1 MAVYDAVVAI
11 EGGFEP
17 YLIVPGVPPGASAEA
32 AAAAAAHGVL
42 VAVLPVAGPR
52 STPPTASLAGI
63 PDGPG
68 EERGVLVGQQV
79 AAGLVARAP
88 TTAAARPFPFDPVP
102 APGVW
107 RPTPP
112 AFAARAAS
120 LAGGRDAAADR
131 ESVAVPARPP
141 AGARQPPLRARLR
154 RGALYGGATGS
165 LRTPE
170 QTETALFW
178 TEFAPQQYNR
188 AARSAVV
195 SRGLSLREA
204 ARALAMADSAMTDA
218 IIACWDA
225 KTTYAFWRPVTAIP
239 GGDSDGNARTAAD
252 PAWQPL
258 RPTPNHPEYPS
269 AHNCLAGALGEA
281 ISEVGGSRRDR
292 SRCLEHRHGTTRHY
306 ERVADLQRDIVDA
319 RVFAGFH
326 WRTSD
331 EVGFRLGQRVA
342 RAGLRHSFEAVAP

>member
-1 MAVYDAVVAI
+1 M
-11 EGGFEP
+11 
-17 YLIVPGVPPGASAEA
+17 
-32 AAAAAAHGVL
+32 
-42 VAVLPVAGPR
+42 
-52 STPPTASLAGI
+52 
-63 PDGPG
+63 
-68 EERGVLVGQQV
+68 LVGQQV
-79 AAGLVARAP
+79 AAGLVA
-88 TTAAARPFPFDPVP
+88 ARTDDGRGAPFPFDPVP

-112 AFAARAAS
+112 AFLPALHPW
-120 LAGGRDAAADR
+120 LAGVTPLLI
-131 ESVAVPARPP
+131 ESPSQFRPGPPP
-141 AGARQPPLRARLR
+141 ALGSRRYARDFNEAR
-154 RGALYGGATGS
+154 LYGGATGS

-218 IIACWDA
+218 IIACWDG
-225 KTTYAFWRPVTAIP
+225 KTTTRSGAPSRPSPAATV
-239 GGDSDGNARTAAD
+239 DGNARTVAD
-252 PAWQPL
+252 ASWQPL

-281 ISEVGGSRRDR
+281 ISELGGNRKIDLDVSSTVTGTARR
-292 SRCLEHRHGTTRHY
+292 Y
-306 ERVADLQRDIVDA
+306 ERVADLQRDIVDV
-319 RVFAGFH
+319 RVLAGFH

-342 RAGLRHSFEAVAP
+342 RAALRHSFEAVAP